1 MGAIR
6 VAIVAE
12 SRLFSD
18 GLCQILRGDSSL
30 LITTDNRSVAD
41 ADAHVRLVDGRVP
54 SAMPL
59 DAVRLRRDTPPYTIV
74 VNAPDADAWAAGS
87 ELVLAHLVRR
97 AGADAG
103 PLESDVATILRVEDD
118 AITEIVTVSSR
129 ALDAYWS
136 SAT

>member
-1 MGAIR
+1 MTPAIDVVREAFVALEAGDMATASAAFAPSLVYRLHGGHPLAGTFDGKQAALGAM
-6 VAIVAE
+6 AALAQAGGAGTTL
-12 SRLFSD
+12 RLA
-18 GLCQILRGDSSL
+18 G
-30 LITTDNRSVAD
+30 
-41 ADAHVRLVDGRVP
+41 
-54 SAMPL
+54 
-59 DAVRLRRDTPPYTIV
+59 
-74 VNAPDADAWAAGS
+74 AWAAGS

>member
-1 MGAIR
+1 MTAAIDVVRQSFAAMEEGDMATASAAFAPSLVYRLHGDHPLAGTFDGKPAALGAM
-6 VAIVAE
+6 AALAQAGGTGTTL
-12 SRLFSD
+12 RL
-18 GLCQILRGDSSL
+18 
-30 LITTDNRSVAD
+30 
-41 ADAHVRLVDGRVP
+41 
-54 SAMPL
+54 
-59 DAVRLRRDTPPYTIV
+59 
-74 VNAPDADAWAAGS
+74 ADAWAAGP

-129 ALDAYWS
+129 ALDTYWS

>member
-1 MGAIR
+1 MTPAIDVVREAFVALEAGDMARASAAFAPSLVYRLHGGHPLAGTFDGKQAALGAM
-6 VAIVAE
+6 AALAQAGGAGTTL
-12 SRLFSD
+12 RL
-18 GLCQILRGDSSL
+18 
-30 LITTDNRSVAD
+30 
-41 ADAHVRLVDGRVP
+41 
-54 SAMPL
+54 
-59 DAVRLRRDTPPYTIV
+59 
-74 VNAPDADAWAAGS
+74 ADAWAAGS

>member
-1 MGAIR
+1 VTPAIDVVREAFVALEAGDMARASAAFAPSLVYRLHGGHPLAGTFDGKQAALGAM
-6 VAIVAE
+6 AALAQAGGAGTTL
-12 SRLFSD
+12 RL
-18 GLCQILRGDSSL
+18 
-30 LITTDNRSVAD
+30 
-41 ADAHVRLVDGRVP
+41 
-54 SAMPL
+54 
-59 DAVRLRRDTPPYTIV
+59 
-74 VNAPDADAWAAGS
+74 ADAWAAGS

-97 AGADAG
+97 AGADGG

>member
-1 MGAIR
+1 VTAGIDLVRKAF
-6 VAIVAE
+6 AALE
-12 SRLFSD
+12 A
-18 GLCQILRGDSSL
+18 GD
-30 LITTDNRSVAD
+30 ITTATAMFAPSLVY
-41 ADAHVRLVDGRVP
+41 RLHGHHPLAGAFDGKQAALG
-54 SAMPL
+54 AMAAL
-59 DAVRLRRDTPPYTIV
+59 AQAGGAGTTLRL
-74 VNAPDADAWAAGS
+74 ADAWAAGP

-136 SAT
+136 SAP

>member
-1 MGAIR
+1 MTPAIDVVREAFVALEAGDMARASAAFAPSLVYRLHGGHPLAGTFDGKQAALGAM
-6 VAIVAE
+6 AALAQAGGAGTTL
-12 SRLFSD
+12 RL
-18 GLCQILRGDSSL
+18 
-30 LITTDNRSVAD
+30 
-41 ADAHVRLVDGRVP
+41 
-54 SAMPL
+54 
-59 DAVRLRRDTPPYTIV
+59 
-74 VNAPDADAWAAGS
+74 ADAWAAGS

-97 AGADAG
+97 AGADGG

>member
-1 MGAIR
+1 LEAGDMATASAAFAPSLVYRLHGGHPLAGTFDGKQAALGAM
-6 VAIVAE
+6 AALAQAGGTGTTL
-12 SRLFSD
+12 RL
-18 GLCQILRGDSSL
+18 
-30 LITTDNRSVAD
+30 
-41 ADAHVRLVDGRVP
+41 
-54 SAMPL
+54 
-59 DAVRLRRDTPPYTIV
+59 
-74 VNAPDADAWAAGS
+74 ADAWAAGS

-129 ALDAYWS
+129 ALDTYWS

>member
-1 MGAIR
+1 VDVTAAIDVVR
-6 VAIVAE
+6 QAFAALEAGDMATAQAAFAPSLVY
-12 SRLFSD
+12 RLHGGHPLAGTFD
-18 GLCQILRGDSSL
+18 GKQTALAAMAALAQAGGTGTTLRL
-30 LITTDNRSVAD
+30 
-41 ADAHVRLVDGRVP
+41 
-54 SAMPL
+54 
-59 DAVRLRRDTPPYTIV
+59 
-74 VNAPDADAWAAGS
+74 ADAWAAGP

-129 ALDAYWS
+129 ALDTYWS